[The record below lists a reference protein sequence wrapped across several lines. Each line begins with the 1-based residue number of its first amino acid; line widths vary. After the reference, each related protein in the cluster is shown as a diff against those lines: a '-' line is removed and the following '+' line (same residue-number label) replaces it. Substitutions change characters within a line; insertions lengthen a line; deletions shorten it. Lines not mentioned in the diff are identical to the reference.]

1 MESVDVA
8 LAVAVAVA
16 VRESSTVG
24 AALTDGDADI
34 LTLPLRDGLDDRA
47 RDDDTLPVGVAALVT
62 LTGGDADMAALGRSD
77 SDTGVVAVTV
87 LATLPDAPADEDKA
101 ALDSREAE
109 MGAEMVAVGNAVYT
123 YVELSNDTL
132 PDTEALAD

>member
-62 LTGGDADMAALGRSD
+62 LTGGDADIGTIHDVSTTLPSDPADSEAREDVEPAPNDATNAAL
-77 SDTGVVAVTV
+77 TNEEPPPP
-87 LATLPDAPADEDKA
+87 PDAE
-101 ALDSREAE
+101 
-109 MGAEMVAVGNAVYT
+109 
-123 YVELSNDTL
+123 
-132 PDTEALAD
+132 